1 MEWPFSLCIAMVY
14 YSNKKPFL
22 KKQRTSWSINNW
34 VVCVTLPGIYHLFCQ
49 TKLLLLCNDS
59 ILHNV
64 LDSSCPSFEPF
75 KCPGEEK
82 CIAIQVKSS
91 AFKTTYFYSYFQY
104 LCDGAVD
111 CNDGYD
117 EDTNLCTAGITVN
130 QSQVFVFVSHYFLVS
145 KEMYSRKFCLYRY

>member
-1 MEWPFSLCIAMVY
+1 MSRFVTSKSIYGMAFFFSPIHCNGLLFKY
-14 YSNKKPFL
+14 KKPFL

-49 TKLLLLCNDS
+49 TILLLLCNDS

-117 EDTNLCTAGITVN
+117 EDTNLCTAGNI
-130 QSQVFVFVSHYFLVS
+130 F
-145 KEMYSRKFCLYRY
+145 

>member
-1 MEWPFSLCIAMVY
+1 MKFTIIRIVIVITYFAKLNYCLPCTLTQCI
-14 YSNKKPFL
+14 
-22 KKQRTSWSINNW
+22 I
-34 VVCVTLPGIYHLFCQ
+34 
-49 TKLLLLCNDS
+49 
-59 ILHNV
+59 
-64 LDSSCPSFEPF
+64 DSSCPSFEPF

-130 QSQVFVFVSHYFLVS
+130 QSQVFVFVSH
-145 KEMYSRKFCLYRY
+145 